1 SWRVVLG
8 RYVLRRLTMLVPTL
22 FGMSIVIFLM
32 LRLLPGDIVDIIAGA
47 DSQADST
54 SRAKLRDAM
63 GLSDPL
69 PTQYG
74 KWIWNLLQ
82 GDPGKSMRSGKPVS
96 ELLWKALP
104 ITIELAVLSVIIAAV
119 VAIPLGVISAVKRDS
134 GLDYSSRVIGLV
146 GLSLPNFWIATLLL
160 LFTSKVFG
168 WVPPI
173 RYIPFRH
180 DPIGNLKQFGLPAF
194 AVAIQLMAIIM
205 RMTRTTMLEVL
216 SQDYVR
222 TARAKGLSQ
231 RVVVYR
237 HALRNAMI
245 PVITVIGF
253 QLGALMGT
261 SAIIEVVFGLN
272 GIGNTLVQAIF
283 NRDYPLVQAA
293 VLYLAVAF
301 VLINLFVDV
310 LYAFLD
316 PRIKQG

>member
-1 SWRVVLG
+1 
-8 RYVLRRLTMLVPTL
+8 MLIPTL
-22 FGMSIVIFLM
+22 IGMSIIIFLM

-47 DSQADST
+47 DAQTDSA
-54 SRAKLRDAM
+54 SRAKLREAM

-69 PTQYG
+69 YEQYG
-74 KWIWNLLQ
+74 RWIWNLLQ
-82 GDPGKSMRSGKPVS
+82 GDPGKSLRSGKPVS
-96 ELLWKALP
+96 ELLWRALP
-104 ITIELAVLSVIIAAV
+104 ITVEMAVLSMIIAAL
-119 VAIPLGVISAVKRDS
+119 VAIPLGVISAVRRDT
-134 GLDYSSRVIGLV
+134 GMDYSSRVFGLI
-146 GLSLPNFWIATLLL
+146 GLSLPNFWIATLML
-160 LFTSKVFG
+160 LFTSKAFG
-168 WVPPI
+168 WVPSI
-173 RYIPFRH
+173 RYVPITE
-180 DPIGNLKQFGLPAF
+180 DPIGNLKQFAMPAF

-222 TARAKGLSQ
+222 TARAKGLNQ
-231 RVVVYR
+231 QVVVYR
-237 HALRNAMI
+237 HALRNALI
-245 PVITVIGF
+245 PVITVMGF
-253 QLGALMGT
+253 QLGALMGS

-310 LYAFLD
+310 LYAYLD